1 MIKRRDLEVDNQKK
15 EILLTEEG
23 FKKIEDELEL
33 LKTVRRKEV
42 AERIKVAI
50 SFGDISEN
58 SEYDEAKNEQ
68 AQLEERIL
76 KLENILRVAVIID
89 ESTIDTNLVT
99 VGSVVKIEFKD
110 ALTDEVEEDE
120 YTIVG
125 SAEADP
131 SESKISNESPIGKAL
146 LGKVV
151 GDEIDVQVP
160 DGISKIKILE
170 IRR

>member
-1 MIKRRDLEVDNQKK
+1 MDNINKEV
-15 EILLTEEG
+15 LLTEEG
-23 FKKIEDELEL
+23 FMKMEAEVEL

-42 AERIKVAI
+42 AGRIKIAI

-58 SEYDEAKNEQ
+58 AEYDEAKNEQ

-76 KLENILRVAVIID
+76 KLENILRTAVIID

-110 ALTDEVEEDE
+110 AFTQDVEIDE

-151 GDEIDVQVP
+151 GDELEVQVP
-160 DGISKIKILE
+160 DGISRIKVLE
-170 IRR
+170 IKR

>member
-58 SEYDEAKNEQ
+58 SEYDVSK
-68 AQLEERIL
+68 RFSWR
-76 KLENILRVAVIID
+76 LRNWKK
-89 ESTIDTNLVT
+89 S
-99 VGSVVKIEFKD
+99 
-110 ALTDEVEEDE
+110 
-120 YTIVG
+120 
-125 SAEADP
+125 
-131 SESKISNESPIGKAL
+131 
-146 LGKVV
+146 
-151 GDEIDVQVP
+151 
-160 DGISKIKILE
+160 
-170 IRR
+170 

>member
-89 ESTIDTNLVT
+89 ESSIDTNLVT

-110 ALTDEVEEDE
+110 ALTDEVEEDDDTE
-120 YTIVG
+120 F
-125 SAEADP
+125 ADVD
-131 SESKISNESPIGKAL
+131 IDAVANEMEKT
-146 LGKVV
+146 
-151 GDEIDVQVP
+151 E
-160 DGISKIKILE
+160 E
-170 IRR
+170 

>member
-89 ESTIDTNLVT
+89 ESSIDTNLVT

>member
-1 MIKRRDLEVDNQKK
+1 MDNQKK

-89 ESTIDTNLVT
+89 ESSIDTNLVT

-120 YTIVG
+120 NTIVG

>member
-1 MIKRRDLEVDNQKK
+1 MDNINKEV
-15 EILLTEEG
+15 LLTEEG
-23 FKKIEDELEL
+23 FKKMEAEVEL

-42 AERIKVAI
+42 AGRIKIAI

-58 SEYDEAKNEQ
+58 AEYDEAKNEQ

-76 KLENILRVAVIID
+76 KLENILRTAVIID

-110 ALTDEVEEDE
+110 AFTQDVEIDE

-151 GDEIDVQVP
+151 GDELDVQVP
-160 DGISKIKILE
+160 DGISRIKVLE
-170 IRR
+170 IKR

>member
-1 MIKRRDLEVDNQKK
+1 MVVYQKK

-23 FKKIEDELEL
+23 FKKSEDELEL

-89 ESTIDTNLVT
+89 ESSIDTNLVT

>member
-1 MIKRRDLEVDNQKK
+1 MDNQKK

-89 ESTIDTNLVT
+89 ESSIDTNLVT

>member
-1 MIKRRDLEVDNQKK
+1 MDNINKEV
-15 EILLTEEG
+15 LLTEEG
-23 FKKIEDELEL
+23 FMKMEAEVEL

-42 AERIKVAI
+42 AGRIKIAI

-58 SEYDEAKNEQ
+58 AEYDEAKNEQ

-76 KLENILRVAVIID
+76 KLENILRTAVIID

-110 ALTDEVEEDE
+110 AFTQDVEIDE

-151 GDEIDVQVP
+151 GDELDVQVP
-160 DGISKIKILE
+160 DGISRIKVLE
-170 IRR
+170 IKR